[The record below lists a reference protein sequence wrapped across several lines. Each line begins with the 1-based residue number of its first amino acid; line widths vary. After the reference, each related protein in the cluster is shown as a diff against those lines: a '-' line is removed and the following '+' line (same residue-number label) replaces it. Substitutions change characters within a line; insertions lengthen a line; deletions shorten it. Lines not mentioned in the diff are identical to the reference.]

1 MHALLDPVR
10 DDWRAALRELE
21 ALGAS
26 SGRAIALG
34 VGAAAAVLGA
44 RRPAARCATLPCMSH
59 PERRPG
65 GGVPRRK
72 REQRAYYLVLASGGL
87 AVAAVV
93 VFVLAIVG
101 VASFGLFIL
110 LAVLAAVAGFLLR
123 RTLSP

>member
-1 MHALLDPVR
+1 
-10 DDWRAALRELE
+10 
-21 ALGAS
+21 
-26 SGRAIALG
+26 
-34 VGAAAAVLGA
+34 
-44 RRPAARCATLPCMSH
+44 MSH

-65 GGVPRRK
+65 GGLPRRR

-93 VFVLAIVG
+93 VFVLAIFG

-123 RTLSP
+123 RTLGP